1 MRRPALPRNP
11 LPYISVVAG
20 LLFATACQTA
30 TPSPTPAPAPSVPIV
45 RGDVAPPPPPAGW
58 LSLIGEYGPDSAV
71 TIVLERGGRL
81 WLHSALGET
90 PLAPESDNVFAA
102 ANDPRRHVV
111 FQHTPAGRVARLVA
125 DGTPLAR
132 RQVGPESGNQLVIT
146 PVRPIGELRREAL
159 AAQPP
164 VERGPFL
171 PFDLVELTTL
181 DPTIKLEIRYA
192 TSNNLFGTP
201 FYSQARAFL
210 QRPAAEAL
218 VRVNAALRRRGF
230 GLLVHDGYRPWYV
243 TKMFWDASPADKH
256 VFVADPATGS
266 KHNRGA
272 AVDLTLY
279 DLATGAP
286 VEMVST
292 YDETSPRAYPNY
304 PGGTSRQRWHREL
317 LRRAMEAERF
327 TVYEAEWWHF
337 DYADWQKYP
346 IGNVDFNSLGS
357 RSSSANDERVRGV
370 PHAENAL
377 GLRQDER
384 NAHTFPAMRK

>member
-1 MRRPALPRNP
+1 VA
-11 LPYISVVAG
+11 VVAS
-20 LLFATACQTA
+20 LPFATACRSTVVV
-30 TPSPTPAPAPSVPIV
+30 PPAPATLYASDAAHAP
-45 RGDVAPPPPPAGW
+45 APPPAHW
-58 LSLIGEYGPDSAV
+58 LELIGEYGGEPSM
-71 TIVLERGGRL
+71 IVLERGGRL
-81 WLHSALGET
+81 WLHSAAAEL
-90 PLAPESDNVFAA
+90 PLVERSDDAFSDSASA
-102 ANDPRRHVV
+102 TARPDVV
-111 FQHTPAGRVARLVA
+111 FGRDRSGRVTRLQAQHTIFG
-125 DGTPLAR
+125 R
-132 RQVGPESGNQLVIT
+132 RQLGPESGNQLVIT
-146 PVRPIGELRREAL
+146 PVRPIAELRREAL
-159 AAQPP
+159 AATPP
-164 VERGPFL
+164 AEPGPFL
-171 PFDLVELTTL
+171 PSDLVELTTL

-218 VRVNAALRRRGF
+218 VRVSAALRARGF

-243 TKMFWDASPADKH
+243 TKMFWDASPEDKH
-256 VFVADPATGS
+256 VFVADPAKGS

-292 YDETSPRAYPNY
+292 YDETSPRAYPDY
-304 PGGTSRQRWHREL
+304 PGGTSRQRWHRAL

-346 IGNVDFNSLGS
+346 IGNTDFERLGS
-357 RSSSANDERVRGV
+357 AR
-370 PHAENAL
+370 
-377 GLRQDER
+377 
-384 NAHTFPAMRK
+384 